1 MYTIY
6 IIDRANQFHVE
17 HHATQEQADDASDRW
32 EAEGHDVYSDRMRA
46 LLAMDRYARRMMRTG
61 HLIHITVG
69 A

>member
-17 HHATQEQADDASDRW
+17 HHATQEQADGASDRW
-32 EAEGHDVYSDRMRA
+32 EAGGHDVYTDAQRAALARDRF
-46 LLAMDRYARRMMRTG
+46 ARRMMRTG

>member
-17 HHATQEQADDASDRW
+17 HHSTQEQADDSSDRW
-32 EAEGHDVYSDRMRA
+32 EAGGHDVYTDRTRA
-46 LLAMDRYARRMMRTG
+46 LLAMDRYARHLMRTG
-61 HLIHITVG
+61 RMTVIHVG